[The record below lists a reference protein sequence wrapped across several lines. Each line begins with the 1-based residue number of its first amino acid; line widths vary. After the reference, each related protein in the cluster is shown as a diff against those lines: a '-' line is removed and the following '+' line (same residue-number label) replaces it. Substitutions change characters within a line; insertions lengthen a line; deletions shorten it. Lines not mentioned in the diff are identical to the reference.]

1 MSWWNWITD
10 NADGL
15 TAIVAILGL
24 LLAAFLGYLAIHVS
38 VRAHRAEQTDRE
50 DTALMEVLDRL
61 TFFQE
66 SASLPFWK
74 ENPPEGGSE
83 LAQVHHQAFASLRSA
98 TDALGQLQLDRLRM
112 QLDDV
117 TSAAG
122 AHYCAA
128 MPDPEIQALDPW
140 NALRRCLTGFGMDD
154 ETRIDELSSQVRIMY
169 PEADVTLLQL
179 TSACIDETRQALI
192 DAYSRTSRKRR

>member
-1 MSWWNWITD
+1 MSWWNWVEQ

-15 TAIVAILGL
+15 TAIAAIFGL

-38 VRAHRAEQTDRE
+38 VRANRAEQTDRE

-66 SASLPFWK
+66 PASLPFWK
-74 ENPPEGGSE
+74 EVPPEGDSE
-83 LAQVHHQAFASLRSA
+83 LAQVHHEAFASLRSA
-98 TDALGQLQLDRLRM
+98 TDALGQLQLARLRM
-112 QLDDV
+112 QLEDV

-122 AHYCAA
+122 AHYLAA
-128 MPDPEIQALDPW
+128 LPDPEMQALNPW
-140 NALRRCLTGFGMDD
+140 DALRRCLAGFGMDD
-154 ETRIDELSSQVRIMY
+154 EGRIDELSNQVRTTY
-169 PEADVTLLQL
+169 PENDVTLLQL

-192 DAYSRTSRKRR
+192 DAYAKTNRNRR